1 MSKAREETD
10 EKKRM
15 NLLSEA
21 EELLF
26 KYMPICPLYYV
37 HNSYAVKPKVKGLVR
52 GSSAIQDMD
61 FYWTYLE

>member
-1 MSKAREETD
+1 
-10 EKKRM
+10 M